1 MEIKTLHKFDRLIKV
16 IGEDNFNF
24 ISNKKVLVLGLGGV
38 GGYVCEALVRSG
50 INNIIIIDSDKVE
63 ESNINR
69 QIIANEDTIGQYK
82 VDAMK
87 DRLLKINSNCNII
100 CINKFIDDGNI
111 DELFSNDIDYYI
123 DCQDTVKTKEVFIK
137 ECLKRKVK
145 FITCLGAGNRLDP
158 TKLEITDIR
167 KTSYDP
173 LARVIRKYVND
184 NKFKG
189 RIPVVYSKEK
199 PVKVN
204 GVVGSTI
211 FVPASAGLL
220 IASYVIR
227 DLIK

>member
-1 MEIKTLHKFDRLIKV
+1 MHKFDRLIKV

>member
-1 MEIKTLHKFDRLIKV
+1 MHKFDRLIKV

-69 QIIANEDTIGQYK
+69 QIIANEDTVGQYK
-82 VDAMK
+82 VDVMK